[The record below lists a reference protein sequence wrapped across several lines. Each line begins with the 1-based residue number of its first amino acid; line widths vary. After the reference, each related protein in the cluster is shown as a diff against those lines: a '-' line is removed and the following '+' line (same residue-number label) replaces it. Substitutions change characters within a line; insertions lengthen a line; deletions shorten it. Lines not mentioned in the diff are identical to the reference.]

1 MERSDKMKYFALLRG
16 INVGG
21 KNRVPMK
28 ELQSCF
34 LDAGFTN
41 VQTYINSGNVLF
53 ETEKESGEKVL
64 QEDCQTIIQTTF
76 GFPVLVAIISV
87 QQLPKALSQVP
98 EWWGKNPQEKHNA
111 LFTLFPATA
120 EEVMSEIG
128 EINPE
133 VEKVYCFENIIF
145 WSSSI
150 QHYSKTKFSKI
161 VGTKPYQKVTIRN
174 ANTTKKLCLL
184 GS

>member
-1 MERSDKMKYFALLRG
+1 MKYIALLRG

-28 ELQSCF
+28 ELQNSF
-34 LDAGFTN
+34 LDAGFTH

-53 ETEKESGEKVL
+53 EAEEELDEKVL
-64 QEDCQTIIQTTF
+64 QEDCQTIIQTSF
-76 GFPVLVAIISV
+76 GFPVAVAILSV
-87 QQLPKALSQVP
+87 QNLSQSLRQGP
-98 EWWGKNPQEKHNA
+98 EWWGKDPQEKHNA
-111 LFTLFPATA
+111 LFTIFPATA
-120 EEVMSEIG
+120 DEIMSEIG
-128 EINPE
+128 EVN
-133 VEKVYCFENIIF
+133 VEAEKIYCSEMIIF

-174 ANTTKKLCLL
+174 ANTTKKIVLL
-184 GS
+184 GTQ

>member
-1 MERSDKMKYFALLRG
+1 MKYIALLRG

-28 ELQSCF
+28 ELQKCF
-34 LDAGFTN
+34 LDAGFTG

-53 ETEKESGEKVL
+53 EAEKESDEKVL
-64 QEDCQTIIQTTF
+64 QEDCQTMIQTSF
-76 GFPVLVAIISV
+76 GFPIAVAIISV
-87 QQLPKALSQVP
+87 QNLFQALRQVP
-98 EWWGKNPQEKHNA
+98 EWWGKDPQEKHNA
-111 LFTLFPATA
+111 LFTIFPATA
-120 EEVMSEIG
+120 DEIMSEIG
-128 EINPE
+128 EVNSEAERI
-133 VEKVYCFENIIF
+133 YCSEMIIF

-174 ANTTKKLCLL
+174 ANTTKKLVLL
-184 GS
+184 GTQ

>member
-1 MERSDKMKYFALLRG
+1 MKYIALFRG

-28 ELQSCF
+28 ELQKCF
-34 LDAGFTN
+34 LDAGFTG

-53 ETEKESGEKVL
+53 EAKKESDEKVL
-64 QEDCQTIIQTTF
+64 QEDCQNIIQTSF
-76 GFPVLVAIISV
+76 GFSVSVAIISI
-87 QQLPKALSQVP
+87 QILSQALRQVP
-98 EWWGKNPQEKHNA
+98 KWWGKDPQEKHNA
-111 LFTLFPATA
+111 LFTILPVTA
-120 EEVMSEIG
+120 DEIMSEIG
-128 EINPE
+128 EVNSE

-150 QHYSKTKFSKI
+150 RHYSKTKFSKI
-161 VGTKPYQKVTIRN
+161 VGTKSYQKVTIRN

-184 GS
+184 GTQ